1 MLNMLKMILKFIWFC
16 IGFWLVDFI
25 CLLFNSKYC
34 NLIFFCIFFKIL
46 LIVVIYDIGF
56 KEIWDDFM
64 NGFLYLCELV
74 VFFYKLLVVL
84 NI

>member
-1 MLNMLKMILKFIWFC
+1 MLNMLKMVLKFIWFC

-25 CLLFNSKYC
+25 CLLFNS
-34 NLIFFCIFFKIL
+34 L